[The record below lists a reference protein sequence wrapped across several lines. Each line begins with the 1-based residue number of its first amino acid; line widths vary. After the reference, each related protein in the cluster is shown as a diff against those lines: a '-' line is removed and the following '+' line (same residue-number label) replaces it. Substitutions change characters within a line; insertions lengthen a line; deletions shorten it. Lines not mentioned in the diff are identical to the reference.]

1 MSSSSRNK
9 TQFVTLALAVM
20 MASSLLG
27 GCQVRPLYGENGA
40 DLRAIEIKPAT
51 TRVEQTVRNEL
62 VFKFGDGSGEP
73 GNAEYTLELRVQGS
87 TGNVLAAG
95 TDNDFTAA
103 RTTVSGSYSLVSNA
117 DNKVILSGARSATA
131 LLDLPSQNYAR
142 LRATRDGEDRAARS
156 LAAMIHADI
165 AAKLAH

>member
-1 MSSSSRNK
+1 MSSSDRNK
-9 TQFVTLALAVM
+9 TRFATLALALAV
-20 MASSLLG
+20 ATSLLG

-40 DLRAIEIKPAT
+40 DLHAIEIKPAT

-73 GNAEYTLELRVQGS
+73 ANAEYTLELRVQGS

-103 RTTVSGSYSLVSNA
+103 RTTVSGSYTLVSKA
-117 DNKVILSGARSATA
+117 DNKVILTGVRAATA

-165 AAKLAH
+165 AAKLAR